1 MLSFITRCT
10 ARLIGL
16 YKPLLHSKSNMVCP
30 SPHSLLEVQCCSGYV
45 LPPPYEEHFLRS
57 LSLILSPLSDLVAG
71 GLSETSSSL
80 LGGSGMD
87 CVHFTLSRPHYVGI
101 YWVCCCCC
109 CSIRFG
115 AQLSLWLVTFSSTLE
130 TLHILVSAST
140 NCNFAYDVL
149 KINIKIAHRVIMKHQ
164 SRRYYFGSL
173 SVH

>member
-80 LGGSGMD
+80 LGGSD
-87 CVHFTLSRPHYVGI
+87 
-101 YWVCCCCC
+101 
-109 CSIRFG
+109 
-115 AQLSLWLVTFSSTLE
+115 
-130 TLHILVSAST
+130 
-140 NCNFAYDVL
+140 FAYDVL